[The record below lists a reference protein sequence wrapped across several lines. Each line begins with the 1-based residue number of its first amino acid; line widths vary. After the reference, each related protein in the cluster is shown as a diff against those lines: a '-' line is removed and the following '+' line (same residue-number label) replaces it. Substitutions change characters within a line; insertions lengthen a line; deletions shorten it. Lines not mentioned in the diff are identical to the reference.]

1 MFLGLN
7 LEIPSEL
14 LPPYLP
20 KYLKDVLDFYQSVKT
35 QWRVVSGFSGM
46 ALVGLDYGAVFNT
59 AKIFKFDLDEFNF
72 LVLQEIERFII
83 NWHNEKMS
91 TKE

>member
-1 MFLGLN
+1 MGLN
-7 LEIPSEL
+7 LEIPKEL

-35 QWRVVSGFSGM
+35 QWRVVAGFGGT
-46 ALVGLDYGAVFNT
+46 ALVGLDYQAVFKT
-59 AKIFKFDLDEFNF
+59 AEIFKFELDEFNF

-83 NWHNEKMS
+83 NWHNEKLNA
-91 TKE
+91 KE